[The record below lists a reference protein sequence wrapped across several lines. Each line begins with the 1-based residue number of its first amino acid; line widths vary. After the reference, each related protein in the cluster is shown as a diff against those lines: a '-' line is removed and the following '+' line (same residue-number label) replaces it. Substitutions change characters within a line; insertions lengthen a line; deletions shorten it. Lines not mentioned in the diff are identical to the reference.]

1 MATATCKFVPSGAS
15 PTMGSSVDQDTV
27 VYFGSVAFSA
37 AADTYATGGLL
48 PATGFGL
55 INLGPYSDR
64 TPIVF
69 WIESLNGSGLWY
81 AWNVA
86 TGKLKIL
93 AAAGS
98 GTAGVTEITNGT
110 ALSGVTPNIFTDTV
124 SFEVRFPRR

>member
-1 MATATCKFVPSGAS
+1 MATATCKFVPSTAV
-15 PTMGSSVDQDTV
+15 PPPGSIDQDTV
-27 VYFGSVAFSA
+27 AYYGTISFSA

-48 PATGFGL
+48 PAAGFTL
-55 INLGPYSDR
+55 PNLGPYADR
-64 TPIVF
+64 TPVVF